1 LENERGRWRVNDL
14 LGGFKGHRNGPYQ
27 HPCPHFNMIMNIDID
42 RKGQVAKLGR
52 ASGAGILNSQPCRD
66 MPTSLPCP
74 LIKKE
79 GR

>member
-1 LENERGRWRVNDL
+1 MRNIKCTIERPEPV
-14 LGGFKGHRNGPYQ
+14 
-27 HPCPHFNMIMNIDID
+27 PHFNMIMNIDID
-42 RKGQVAKLGR
+42 RKGQVAQLGR